1 MNELKISNDNLFDS
15 NNLWKIKDWV
25 REEVD
30 IKKKIGKLCKIEHPK
45 AISIIEEYLNKHEP
59 IYYEYFKNAE
69 RHEETHFENNI
80 PISYF
85 QTINVDWDSL
95 SSNSCAIELLK
106 KNIEN
111 SKDNSK
117 NYFCLISWKDIVF
130 NKNPDI
136 RPLIEENLDKVFS
149 KKFFQSSMYVDLLE
163 KYINKYYDSI
173 DWDALSKNLYAIN
186 LLEKN
191 QDKINWDNLSCN
203 MNAIHLLEQ
212 NFDKINWD
220 NLSFNENAIH
230 LLEKN
235 MDKINLVNL
244 ECNSNAVHLIE
255 EHVKYTSYVP
265 GKFFSSNPN
274 ALSYLRKNPQ
284 YINWEGLKFNTNY
297 SEVAEMFENNFD
309 KCDGKMPCLLAYH
322 IYLRVKDKIDN
333 NVKYEKFFGFLK
345 FGLFLNN
352 DIFELNYDF
361 MKNRSDLIKKELIQ
375 KTWHPR
381 RFRDWCFDIDELK
394 VFEDLN

>member
-1 MNELKISNDNLFDS
+1 MNELIISNDNLFDS
-15 NNLWKIKDWV
+15 DNLWKIKDWV
-25 REEVD
+25 REEIN
-30 IKKKIGKLCKIEHPK
+30 IKNKIDMMCRIEHPK

-80 PISYF
+80 PMSYLE
-85 QTINVDWDSL
+85 TIKVNWYEL
-95 SSNSCAIELLK
+95 SSNYFAVELLK

-111 SKDNSK
+111 YKDNSK
-117 NYFCLISWKDIVF
+117 NDFCKISWKNIVF
-130 NKNPDI
+130 NSNPEV

-149 KKFFQSSMYVDLLE
+149 KNFFQSSMYVDILE
-163 KYINKYYDSI
+163 KYIDKYYDSI
-173 DWDALSKNLYAIN
+173 DWDNLSYNINAIH
-186 LLEKN
+186 LLEQN
-191 QDKINWDNLSCN
+191 FDKINWDNLSYN
-203 MNAIHLLEQ
+203 INAIHLLEQ

-235 MDKINLVNL
+235 KDKINWYYL
-244 ECNSNAVHLIE
+244 EKNKNAIHLIE

-274 ALSYLRKNPQ
+274 ALSFLKKYPQ
-284 YINWEGLKFNTNY
+284 YIIWEGLKFNTNY
-297 SEVAEMFENNFD
+297 SEVAEIFENNFD

-345 FGLFLNN
+345 FGLFLNK

-361 MKNRSDLIKKELIQ
+361 MKNRSDLVKEELIQ

-381 RFRDWCFDIDELK
+381 RFRDWCLDIDELK
-394 VFEDLN
+394 VFEE